1 MLHRLTRLCLPQNPQ
16 NLLIWEFAPLGKAF
30 NEPGIVLLTGL
41 LTLDPEKTTVYQN
54 YYFLGHKI

>member
-1 MLHRLTRLCLPQNPQ
+1 
-16 NLLIWEFAPLGKAF
+16 
-30 NEPGIVLLTGL
+30 LLTGL